1 MNRPLSLLLS
11 ILFCGH
17 LCAQEP
23 APPDEHAA
31 DRAAL
36 RELAGRYEEAINNGD
51 LHPLEPSVA
60 PTVSAVFATNHEVH
74 GLDGIQK
81 YFDSVQEMMG
91 KGSSYTVKLEPDRT
105 EFFGDIAIG
114 HGKSAEV
121 ATWGDGREYRFDTK
135 WTVVLK
141 KEADGWKALR
151 LQVTMDPF
159 DNPVITTRLLARTW
173 VLLALGVIA
182 AGIAF
187 FVGRGFRKR
196 RRSAS

>member
-1 MNRPLSLLLS
+1 MNRILALLCSL
-11 ILFCGH
+11 ILCSH

-23 APPDEHAA
+23 APADEHAA
-31 DRAAL
+31 DREAL
-36 RELAGRYEEAINNGD
+36 RALAARYEEAINTGD
-51 LHPLEPSVA
+51 LRPLATSVA
-60 PTVSAVFATNHEVH
+60 PTVSAVFATNHEVQ

-81 YFDSVQEMMG
+81 YFDSVREMMG
-91 KGSSYTVKLEPDRT
+91 DGSSYSVKLEPDRT

-121 ATWGDGREYRFDTK
+121 ATWSDGREYRFDTK
-135 WTVVLK
+135 WTVVLR

-159 DNPVITTRLLARTW
+159 DNPVIATRLLGRTW
-173 VLLALGVIA
+173 ILLAFAGLTA
-182 AGIAF
+182 AVAF